1 MTLVPFTEWRP
12 DVSDFQAEV
21 TSEISNVLPRGDGY
35 GPFPDFSAYTAGLPG
50 VCRGF

>member
-21 TSEISNVLPRGDGY
+21 TSEISNVLPRGVL
-35 GPFPDFSAYTAGLPG
+35 SSTQILPSWA
-50 VCRGF
+50 RTIS